1 MHEDILVPT
10 DGNDKNDKVVDYAV
24 KLAGLSGATIHA
36 LSVIDTRS
44 VRDLDEELAAT
55 VREQLET
62 KTEAWVTEIADAA
75 AEAGLEAVTEVRT
88 GDPSSQILQYIEEAG
103 IDLVVMGGQGADHQH
118 HENIGSVSQR
128 VVTDAPCPVTIRM
141 VSGE

>member
-1 MHEDILVPT
+1 MHDDILVPT

-55 VREQLET
+55 VQEQLET

-75 AEAGLEAVTEVRT
+75 AGAGLEAVTEVRT
-88 GDPSSQILQYIEEAG
+88 GDPSSQILQYIEDAG